1 MSEDPFTLFNTNI
14 NNTSND
20 INNTSNETNI
30 KQCLKNCIY
39 KSFNSSCSVK
49 ECPISLEEFKEG
61 DSIIELPCN
70 HIFNENNIKNWLK
83 EKPNCP
89 VCRMSLIPKEDI
101 GMQQYNISH
110 QIDTLISFLTA
121 RMRNDET
128 IDDETIR
135 TLFEIY

>member
-1 MSEDPFTLFNTNI
+1 MSQDPFTLFNTNI
-14 NNTSND
+14 NYESDQYND
-20 INNTSNETNI
+20 I
-30 KQCLKNCIY
+30 LKKCKY
-39 KSFNSSCSVK
+39 KSFDSSCSVK

-89 VCRMSLIPKEDI
+89 ICRMSLIPKEDMASATE
-101 GMQQYNISH
+101 MQQYNITH
-110 QIDTLISFLTA
+110 QIDNLISFLSA

-128 IDDETIR
+128 IEEETIR
-135 TLFEIY
+135 ELFEIY

>member
-1 MSEDPFTLFNTNI
+1 MPEDPYTLFNTNI
-14 NNTSND
+14 NNDPNQNVYDPLSKC
-20 INNTSNETNI
+20 S
-30 KQCLKNCIY
+30 Y

-89 VCRMSLIPKEDI
+89 VCRMSLIPKENTAKA
-101 GMQQYNISH
+101 MQQYNISH
-110 QIDTLISFLTA
+110 QIDTLISFLSA

>member
-1 MSEDPFTLFNTNI
+1 MSQDPFTLFNTHI
-14 NNTSND
+14 NNDSNEHND
-20 INNTSNETNI
+20 ILNKCT
-30 KQCLKNCIY
+30 Y
-39 KSFNSSCSVK
+39 KLFDSSYSVK

-89 VCRMSLIPKEDI
+89 VCRMSLIPKENTATAI
-101 GMQQYNISH
+101 QQYNITH
-110 QIDTLISFLTA
+110 QIDTLISFLSA

-128 IDDETIR
+128 SGETIEESFNE
-135 TLFEIY
+135 LFEIY